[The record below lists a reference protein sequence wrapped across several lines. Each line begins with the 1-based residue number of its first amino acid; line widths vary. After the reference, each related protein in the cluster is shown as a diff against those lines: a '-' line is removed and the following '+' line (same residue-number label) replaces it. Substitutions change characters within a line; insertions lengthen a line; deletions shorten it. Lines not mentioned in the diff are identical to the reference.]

1 MKVISY
7 TKDGKIATGI
17 PIHLQIEIIES
28 YTGRKIKHETVN
40 QRKANRKQ

>member
-17 PIHLQIEIIES
+17 PSYLQIEIIES
-28 YTGRKIKHETVN
+28 FTGRKIKHETVN
-40 QRKANRKQ
+40 QREANRTQ

>member
-28 YTGRKIKHETVN
+28 YTGRKIKHEAVN
-40 QRKANRKQ
+40 KRKTHQK